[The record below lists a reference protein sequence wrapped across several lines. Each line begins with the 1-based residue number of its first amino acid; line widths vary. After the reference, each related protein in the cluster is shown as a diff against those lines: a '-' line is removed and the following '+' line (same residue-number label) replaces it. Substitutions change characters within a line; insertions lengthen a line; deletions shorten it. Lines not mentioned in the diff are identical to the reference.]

1 MTSVFP
7 TVTSETAR
15 RAKAAKWIVIAAGVA
30 IGAPAALLLLKGLI
44 GPCRRRPDWPRGDL
58 SRPRGRDEVAQRARQ
73 DGISGSPHQSGRN
86 PDQSTGG
93 QAAGSWRICRS
104 DHGLSHGIDILLP
117 LSLTLAGRRPGRGR
131 ILLRY
136 VMRYVVASAGSCHDA
151 LTSGEESAQANERCP
166 RSKILIA
173 PTTSA

>member
-1 MTSVFP
+1 MPQSYGNSRAQASTSFDGVTFT
-7 TVTSETAR
+7 TV
-15 RAKAAKWIVIAAGVA
+15 
-30 IGAPAALLLLKGLI
+30 
-44 GPCRRRPDWPRGDL
+44 
-58 SRPRGRDEVAQRARQ
+58 
-73 DGISGSPHQSGRN
+73 
-86 PDQSTGG
+86 
-93 QAAGSWRICRS
+93 
-104 DHGLSHGIDILLP
+104 DILLP